1 MSKFSAN
8 NSVNMNYTRFRC
20 KKIMQKKTILD
31 SCQKSIKKLPFK
43 SKKKQYIGYY
53 GINLYLNLDPKKG
66 S

>member
-1 MSKFSAN
+1 VQEN
-8 NSVNMNYTRFRC
+8 NA
-20 KKIMQKKTILD
+20 KKTILD

-43 SKKKQYIGYY
+43 YYLLNQKKKQYIGYY

>member
-1 MSKFSAN
+1 
-8 NSVNMNYTRFRC
+8 MNYTRFRC